1 MVKIRLI
8 ERELRGIFPNG
19 VSESDKGVTS
29 RKSPEMECRGKSSFC
44 HMKFAFIPLLLLS
57 ISPLSAQ
64 DSGIEANKQLRAT
77 VQKWISI
84 MKETQEKQKD
94 WKEQKQILLDSKD
107 SLQSENKQLETEIL
121 AGFARQEKLDTLSLE
136 KIEEKKSYD
145 DARETLREGL
155 NDLDAK
161 VSAVI
166 PLLPETLKKEGKV
179 EKAIAD
185 HKGFVIRNDKD
196 KIALNSRLTAM
207 ITILI
212 EAEKFNQVVTPFE
225 GSTAEVGG
233 QKLLLDGIYFGL
245 AMGFA
250 ADPSGK
256 VAIQMNPGSDGWTQ
270 TEITDPETIAKVREL
285 IDVGKGAG
293 EVSLV
298 DLPLEIAK

>member
-1 MVKIRLI
+1 
-8 ERELRGIFPNG
+8 
-19 VSESDKGVTS
+19 
-29 RKSPEMECRGKSSFC
+29 
-44 HMKFAFIPLLLLS
+44 MKFAFIPLLILS
-57 ISPLSAQ
+57 ISPLS
-64 DSGIEANKQLRAT
+64 SKEGGIEANKKLRAT
-77 VQKWISI
+77 VQKWISV
-84 MKETQEKQKD
+84 MKETQKKQKD

-107 SLQSENKQLETEIL
+107 SLQSESEQLESEIL
-121 AGFARQEKLDTLSLE
+121 AAFARETKLDTLSLE
-136 KIEEKKSYD
+136 KKKEKGSYD
-145 DARETLREGL
+145 DAREALRDGL

-166 PLLPETLKKEGKV
+166 PLLPDTLTKEGKV

-212 EAEKFNQVVTPFE
+212 EAEKFNQVITPFE

-233 QKLLLDGIYFGL
+233 RKLLLDGIYFGL

-250 ADPSGK
+250 ADESGK
-256 VAIQMNPGSDGWTQ
+256 VAIQMNPGPDGWVQ
-270 TEITDPETIAKVREL
+270 TEITDPETVSKVREL

-293 EVSLV
+293 EIGLV